1 MNKLNLL
8 LAVALLGSCF
18 VLVRSAY
25 EGRRLF
31 TAVDRAKNEQQQLDT
46 ETKRLE
52 AERQGRATHLRVEQV
67 AREKLQMRTATA
79 GVTEYV
85 KDRPGSLAAAA
96 PSSRSVPAAATPA
109 RPLPA
114 SAQPGVRP

>member
-1 MNKLNLL
+1 LNKLNLL

-31 TAVDRAKNEQQQLDT
+31 AAVDRAKNEQQQLDT

-85 KDRPGSLAAAA
+85 KDRPGSLPAAAA
-96 PSSRSVPAAATPA
+96 PG
-109 RPLPA
+109 RPQPA
-114 SAQPGVRP
+114 SAQTGGRP

>member
-8 LAVALLGSCF
+8 LAAGLLASCF

-25 EGRRLF
+25 EGRRLY
-31 TAVDRAKNEQQQLDT
+31 AALDRAKNEQHQLDI
-46 ETKRLE
+46 EQKRLD

-67 AREKLQMRTATA
+67 AREKLHMRTATA

-85 KDRPGSLAAAA
+85 KDRGPGADLAAA
-96 PSSRSVPAAATPA
+96 PAGE
-109 RPLPA
+109 RP
-114 SAQPGVRP
+114 